1 MVPQLLIA
9 IGLFAALFFALEVG
23 FRVGR
28 SAKGSSD
35 APGGGQIGA
44 VQGAV
49 LGLLALLLGF
59 SFGGA
64 AARFL
69 ERQDLI
75 TIEANAIGT
84 AYLRADMLD
93 EPHRSALRT
102 GLQRYTEHRIAVSPT
117 LGRGLAPEVAAECER
132 LQGEIWRA
140 AAAGANAKPQS
151 MVVVLPP
158 VNEVFDVHSLRL
170 AAGRKHL
177 PILVLGLLFGSSL
190 LAMFVMGYGSG
201 FSGRR
206 MELLNASLMTLI
218 GIALWTTIDLDH
230 PRAGLLQLS
239 DEPLKAIHFG
249 LPTAKPAP

>member
-1 MVPQLLIA
+1 MVAQLLTA
-9 IGLFAALFFALEVG
+9 IGLFTALFLALEVG

-28 SAKGSSD
+28 STKRSADASS
-35 APGGGQIGA
+35 GGQIGA

-64 AARFL
+64 AGRFL

-75 TIEANAIGT
+75 TTEANAIGT

-102 GLQRYTEHRIAVSPT
+102 SLQRYTEQRIAVSPT
-117 LGRGLAPEVAAECER
+117 LGRGLPPEVAAECER
-132 LQGEIWRA
+132 LQSEIWRA

-158 VNEVFDVHSLRL
+158 VNEVIDVHSLRL

-206 MELLNASLMTLI
+206 MELLNAALMTLI

-239 DEPLKAIHFG
+239 DEPLKAIRFDA
-249 LPTAKPAP
+249 PPAKSVP